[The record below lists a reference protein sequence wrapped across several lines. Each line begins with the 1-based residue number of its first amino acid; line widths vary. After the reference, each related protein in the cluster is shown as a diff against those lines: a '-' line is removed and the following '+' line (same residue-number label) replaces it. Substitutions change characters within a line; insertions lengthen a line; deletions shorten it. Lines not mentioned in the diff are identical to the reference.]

1 MNQKRTFLLSGML
14 CVVLCLAGAQ
24 SASAAVDLELV
35 LLCDTSGSVDAAD
48 FGLIR
53 GGYESAFRDASI
65 INSIQTAGPNGSI
78 AATLVYWS
86 TSQAQVVPWTVITDA
101 TSANA
106 FADAIAGAA
115 RTSSGSTSMAAAMNF
130 AIPLFNNQIDG
141 LRQVI
146 DVTGDGSDTDIDW
159 TQLIAPNVQ
168 AARDAAVTAG
178 VDTINALF
186 VEDHPY
192 FGLAATDT
200 VNALDY
206 GTINVITGSGAFV
219 DVVSSFGEFGAA
231 VQAKIGKEIDPTI
244 PAPGALLLGSLGVSL
259 VGWMRRRRMA

>member
-1 MNQKRTFLLSGML
+1 MNRKRTFLLSGML
-14 CVVLCLAGAQ
+14 CVVLCLVSAQ

-35 LLCDTSGSVDAAD
+35 LLCDVSGSVDSTD

-53 GGYESAFRDASI
+53 GGYESAFRDAGI

-115 RTSSGSTSMAAAMNF
+115 RTSSGGTEMAAAMNF

-146 DVTGDGSDTDIDW
+146 DVTGDGADSTDYAQIS
-159 TQLIAPNVQ
+159 PNVQ
-168 AARDAAVTAG
+168 AARDAAVAAG

-186 VEDHPY
+186 VDDRDFFGDDAADFIKAIPYGED
-192 FGLAATDT
+192 
-200 VNALDY
+200 
-206 GTINVITGSGAFV
+206 NVIAGAGAFV
-219 DVVSSFGEFGAA
+219 NLVQNFDEFGAA